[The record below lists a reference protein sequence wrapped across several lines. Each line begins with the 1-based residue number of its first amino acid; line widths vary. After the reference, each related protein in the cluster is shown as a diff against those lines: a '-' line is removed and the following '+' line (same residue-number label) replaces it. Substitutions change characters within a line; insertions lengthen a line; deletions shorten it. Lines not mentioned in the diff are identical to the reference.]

1 MVKVFYDKKDEGP
14 KMGFPISSI
23 LRLRPTRGDVGLEI
37 EVEASNPL
45 LKDNG
50 ELAPWWG
57 YHHDGSLRG
66 NDNAEYVL
74 LKPIAFDKVPEAL
87 SFLWGKFDKYK
98 SKLDDSNRTSVHVHL
113 NCQQFHLNRLT
124 AFCAL
129 YFCFEEVLTEWCG
142 DHRVGNLFCL
152 RAKDAPAIVSQM
164 KRFIRAEGQAE
175 LRDGLHYSGF
185 NVQALQKFGSVEIRT
200 LRGVKDPVIIQQWV
214 NILQRLYKL
223 SEEFT
228 DPRDV
233 CSAFSQGGPLAFFDN
248 MLGEMGSVVR
258 DGVPF
263 NDDRIISSMYEG
275 IRMAQDLCYCR
286 DWDLFKAVDIKDDP
300 FGRDP
305 RKIVKSLVQTAQ
317 GSVMSQQMTPSQY
330 QEFLV
335 NMATSSG
342 SPTGIIKKTKLFNPF
357 GPAPTVTVTPPMI
370 EEDEEASDFNGEED
384 TDTW

>member
-1 MVKVFYDKKDEGP
+1 
-14 KMGFPISSI
+14 
-23 LRLRPTRGDVGLEI
+23 
-37 EVEASNPL
+37 
-45 LKDNG
+45 
-50 ELAPWWG
+50 
-57 YHHDGSLRG
+57 
-66 NDNAEYVL
+66 
-74 LKPIAFDKVPEAL
+74 
-87 SFLWGKFDKYK
+87 
-98 SKLDDSNRTSVHVHL
+98 
-113 NCQQFHLNRLT
+113 
-124 AFCAL
+124 
-129 YFCFEEVLTEWCG
+129 
-142 DHRVGNLFCL
+142 
-152 RAKDAPAIVSQM
+152 M